1 MSLADTPISLVVNCG
16 FNVSNCGY
24 CKSGDTSHTF
34 GIWAHLLTCRDYQ
47 DLIDRGWRRSGHY
60 VYKPNLRKSCC
71 PQYTIRL
78 DATQFKP
85 SKSQRKIISKFNRY
99 IEGSYLPTKKDGGA
113 MDDVED
119 VSEPP
124 STHTHAKID
133 NKQARKPGPGG
144 DGTQDLVEMIHAAED
159 EHRPKDKRLK
169 YRFQIVLEPASFTEE
184 KYKLYCKYQIEIH
197 NDPPT
202 KLKEKG
208 FRNFLVDSPLRP
220 ESPATADNVG
230 YGSFHQNYLLD
241 GRLVAVAVLDVLPK
255 CVSSVYFM
263 YDPDYAFLGLGKY
276 SALREIALTK
286 ELGSKGCEDLKW
298 YYMGF
303 YIHTCQKMKYKGQY
317 KPSGLLDPETY
328 AWHSIDRCIPLLDRS
343 KYVAFSRVLAA
354 QGDAAAAHR
363 ARALL
368 LQGGSMD
375 ENEDEAPPPGM
386 LDPEE
391 VTRDKLK
398 EVFVLYKGLIS
409 PVVSIPPYHDSDVRA
424 ETRGYYAAL
433 GPELARRM
441 LLYINDPD
449 SDE

>member
-1 MSLADTPISLVVNCG
+1 
-16 FNVSNCGY
+16 
-24 CKSGDTSHTF
+24 
-34 GIWAHLLTCRDYQ
+34 
-47 DLIDRGWRRSGHY
+47 
-60 VYKPNLRKSCC
+60 
-71 PQYTIRL
+71 
-78 DATQFKP
+78 
-85 SKSQRKIISKFNRY
+85 
-99 IEGSYLPTKKDGGA
+99 
-113 MDDVED
+113 
-119 VSEPP
+119 
-124 STHTHAKID
+124 
-133 NKQARKPGPGG
+133 
-144 DGTQDLVEMIHAAED
+144 MIHAAED
-159 EHRPKDKRLK
+159 EHRPKDKRLN
-169 YRFQIVLEPASFTEE
+169 RIESILLQIVLEPASFTEE

-409 PVVSIPPYHDSDVRA
+409 PVVIAITNRCDALLLPRSDTEPSIPPYHDSDVRA